1 MKISLIAERVLR
13 ATRRY
18 SFAELAARLWRLTVR
33 SVSPK
38 KHLVYLYEAP
48 PENALLP
55 CDDIVLLDV
64 TSRSEEAE
72 VYRRQ
77 MEEEEGVYHT
87 RDLLNW
93 ALTGARVYYLMVGEQ
108 VIGHAATIRG
118 EFVET
123 WYREL
128 KPSDTVIYGVT
139 VFRDHRGHG
148 YAPASYVVLA
158 ETYRKV
164 GNVYIDT
171 LSDNMPARRA
181 IEKAGFT
188 LIDTVRK
195 MTWRNALHHVPTAR

>member
-93 ALTGARVYYLMVGEQ
+93 ALTGESVL
-108 VIGHAATIRG
+108 
-118 EFVET
+118 
-123 WYREL
+123 
-128 KPSDTVIYGVT
+128 PYG
-139 VFRDHRGHG
+139 RR
-148 YAPASYVVLA
+148 ASYWPC
-158 ETYRKV
+158 
-164 GNVYIDT
+164 G
-171 LSDNMPARRA
+171 DNTRRVCGDMVQRTQA
-181 IEKAGFT
+181 I
-188 LIDTVRK
+188 
-195 MTWRNALHHVPTAR
+195 